1 MNVILIKI
9 QIKIAE
15 ILLSRKLK
23 IENMNQRYFF
33 KFCIAMTLGTT
44 TFMGATLSNAASFDC
59 TKSQTYIEKTICNDS
74 SLNEYDE
81 IVGKRFNI
89 IKNQL
94 DAQSKATFIQM
105 QKEWIISRNQCTS
118 VDCIAN
124 SYKNIFEKYCPIEN
138 SLNISCINSKPQQTA
153 SAVKEEMLSA
163 TAASTATTTLP
174 NTSIYGQWTEDNVG
188 GMAYEIIHGL
198 PKEYEV
204 KRAIKDVQSKGVRI
218 MALQQVG
225 TNQFDGVDIYANGK
239 LLPIIGELT
248 DNGIL
253 LIYDKRNGKK
263 NGSPIRLKNHKP
275 QSYIVKELVANSKS
289 TPMLTNINK
298 EIDAFVDG
306 LTTFIANN
314 FTNQNNNFEKTK
326 VVVIDV
332 ISAII
337 ISLTIL
343 ALLIT

>member
-1 MNVILIKI
+1 
-9 QIKIAE
+9 
-15 ILLSRKLK
+15 
-23 IENMNQRYFF
+23 MNQKYSF
-33 KFCIAMTLGTT
+33 KFCIALAVSTSA
-44 TFMGATLSNAASFDC
+44 FMGMTLSNAASFDC
-59 TKSQTYIEKTICNDS
+59 AKSQTYIEKNICSDS
-74 SLNEYDE
+74 TLNEYDE

-94 DAQSKATFIQM
+94 DAQSRATFIQM
-105 QKEWIISRNQCTS
+105 QKEWIISRNQCAS
-118 VDCIAN
+118 VDCITN
-124 SYKNIFEKYCPIEN
+124 SYKSILEKYCPIEN
-138 SLNISCINSKPQQTA
+138 SLNISCVNLKTQQIVSDA
-153 SAVKEEMLSA
+153 KEETQSA
-163 TAASTATTTLP
+163 TTPSTVVATLT

-188 GMAYEIIHGL
+188 GRVYEIIDGL

-225 TNQFDGVDIYANGK
+225 TNQFDGVDIYASGK

-248 DNGIL
+248 DNGTL

-263 NGSPIRLKNHKP
+263 NGSPIKLKNHKP

-289 TPMLTNINK
+289 TPMLTTINRG
-298 EIDAFVDG
+298 IDTFVDG
-306 LTTFIANN
+306 LTTFIDNN
-314 FTNQNNNFEKTK
+314 FTNQNNDFEKTK

>member
-1 MNVILIKI
+1 
-9 QIKIAE
+9 
-15 ILLSRKLK
+15 
-23 IENMNQRYFF
+23 
-33 KFCIAMTLGTT
+33 MTLGTT

>member
-1 MNVILIKI
+1 
-9 QIKIAE
+9 
-15 ILLSRKLK
+15 
-23 IENMNQRYFF
+23 MNQKYFF
-33 KFCIAMTLGTT
+33 KFCIAIVVSASAFTGM
-44 TFMGATLSNAASFDC
+44 TLSNAASFDC
-59 TKSQTYIEKTICNDS
+59 TKSQTYIEKSICNDS
-74 SLNEYDE
+74 TLNEYDE

-94 DAQSKATFIQM
+94 DAQSRATFIQM
-105 QKEWIISRNQCTS
+105 QKEWMISRNQCTS

-124 SYKNIFEKYCPIEN
+124 SYKSILEKYCPIEN
-138 SLNISCINSKPQQTA
+138 SLSISCVNFKTQQTT
-153 SAVKEEMLSA
+153 SAAKEETSSA
-163 TAASTATTTLP
+163 TTPSTIATTLT

-188 GMAYEIIHGL
+188 GMAYEIIDGL

-218 MALQQVG
+218 LALQQVG
-225 TNQFDGVDIYANGK
+225 ANQFEGVDIYASGK

-289 TPMLTNINK
+289 TPMLTTINRG
-298 EIDAFVDG
+298 IDTFVDG

-314 FTNQNNNFEKTK
+314 VTNQNNNFEKTK
-326 VVVIDV
+326 IVVIDV

-337 ISLTIL
+337 IFLTIL